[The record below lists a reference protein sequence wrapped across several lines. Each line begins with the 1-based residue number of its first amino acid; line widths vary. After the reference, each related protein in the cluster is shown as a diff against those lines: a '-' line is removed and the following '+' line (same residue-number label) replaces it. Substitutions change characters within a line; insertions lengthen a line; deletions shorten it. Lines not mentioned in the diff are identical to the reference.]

1 MIMKQKNIFLV
12 AYYYMKPQMR
22 VKTQIKGWTKN
33 ENNFRYDEQVTITK
47 ALKNR
52 DIETSKII
60 LDLKNKKVVKN
71 SWGNSKTFDELF
83 KYYLDNYPQYTA
95 SIMTELDPDYLVK
108 VSQPP
113 EIKNEL
119 DTSTNVS
126 ST

>member
-1 MIMKQKNIFLV
+1 MKQKNIFLV